1 MPTNLTVEEI
11 EIIEEYILER
21 LPRVLEK
28 DPRFVTFI
36 EGIVAEKFPRRD
48 EFARLLDELQQH
60 RKETGEQFQKV
71 DERFEQVDK
80 RFEQV
85 DTKIDSL
92 RQNMEDRFYE
102 LHVTLDRIGQRW
114 GIRNEVVFRKLM
126 REVIEKSF
134 EAKVE
139 ERLIG
144 GEQFDIVIVNGQH
157 ILIEIAASAG
167 RDTLKRLQRKRD
179 LYIRETGV
187 TPARFLFAVGD
198 IYHQRI
204 EALRNAGF
212 EVIEPEE
219 PEHGYDLAGNQY

>member
-1 MPTNLTVEEI
+1 MPTNLTLEEI
-11 EIIEEYILER
+11 ETIEEYIMER

-48 EFARLLDELQQH
+48 EFARLLDELQHH

-71 DERFEQVDK
+71 DQRFEQVDK
-80 RFEQV
+80 RFEQIDQRFEQV
-85 DTKIDSL
+85 DSKIDNL

-102 LHVTLDRIGQRW
+102 LNATLDRIGQRW
-114 GIRNEVVFRKLM
+114 GIRNEIVFRKVM

-139 ERLIG
+139 ERWIG
-144 GEQFDIVIVNGQH
+144 GEQFDIVIVNDQH

-167 RDTLKRLQRKRD
+167 MRD

-198 IYHQRI
+198 IYRQRI
-204 EALRNAGF
+204 ETLQNAGF